1 MHSELLPPASPAPS
15 SRSSG
20 QVLGWGASPTSRAS
34 MQSSITEN
42 LSPRLSRGPS
52 TLLPHP
58 QCIFGIARHWVG
70 SGELE

>member
-1 MHSELLPPASPAPS
+1 
-15 SRSSG
+15 
-20 QVLGWGASPTSRAS
+20 

-58 QCIFGIARHWVG
+58 QCIFGIARRWGAGMKGWSPPLEGLDQG
-70 SGELE
+70 SDTDNKLSLSI